1 MVAKKIFNST
11 EILEDS
17 QKKVSEHRQWDGQLN
32 KKETFWIYPESLIPN

>member
-17 QKKVSEHRQWDGQLN
+17 QKKSQNTDNEMDNLI
-32 KKETFWIYPESLIPN
+32 KKKHSGSIQKV